1 MHQYIV
7 YHSTFYA
14 NDSGLLAMTG
24 KKCVG
29 SVKIFEVSQKTKN
42 KIFFGPVN
50 VLSIYKASL
59 CLT

>member
-29 SVKIFEVSQKTKN
+29 SVKIFEVSQ
-42 KIFFGPVN
+42 
-50 VLSIYKASL
+50 
-59 CLT
+59 